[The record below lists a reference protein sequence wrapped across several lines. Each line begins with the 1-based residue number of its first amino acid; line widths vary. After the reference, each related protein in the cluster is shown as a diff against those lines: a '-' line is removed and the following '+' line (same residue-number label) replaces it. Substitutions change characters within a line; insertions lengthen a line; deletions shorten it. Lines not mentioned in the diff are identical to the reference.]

1 MADAAPKT
9 RVMLV
14 DDHKFVVDLMKPL
27 LESQIPDLEVIKSA
41 DDGTKAVALASELCP
56 DLLIMDIDLPGIGCF
71 DAAQA
76 ITQACP
82 DTKIMFLS
90 AHQHDEYIEQAL
102 RVGARGYVVKN
113 EDARVIVEGVRRV
126 LAGELYYSPSV
137 LARVKTGP
145 GGELSLEREPVTRLS
160 TLTERERQILIML
173 AQGESVKRI
182 ATALKIAYKT
192 VDKHKVSLM
201 KKLDIHDRV
210 ELCRYAVRE
219 RIIEA

>member
-1 MADAAPKT
+1 
-9 RVMLV
+9 MLV

-113 EDARVIVEGVRRV
+113 
-126 LAGELYYSPSV
+126 
-137 LARVKTGP
+137 
-145 GGELSLEREPVTRLS
+145 
-160 TLTERERQILIML
+160 
-173 AQGESVKRI
+173 
-182 ATALKIAYKT
+182 
-192 VDKHKVSLM
+192 
-201 KKLDIHDRV
+201 
-210 ELCRYAVRE
+210 
-219 RIIEA
+219 